1 MASSAGNEGWV
12 LTTFCIF
19 QAGQAKKISCQ
30 LFEKKAGNFI
40 IKTGI
45 FQHSNKCSTFLFW
58 QGFKS
63 VLSYYRHGIA
73 PQLADGLGQLGVPG
87 PGHAFYQQPCVWA
100 FDNKLDHDKCKL
112 PKVRLWFQ
120 KSKYPCPDNYSHFSP
135 ALHKYL
141 RLWSHQMLCHSEIF
155 PPVPQLCHLKNQNQN

>member
-1 MASSAGNEGWV
+1 MASSAGNDGWV
-12 LTTFCIF
+12 LTTICSF
-19 QAGQAKKISCQ
+19 QASRAKKNVERCDFKSRQVFSSIQ
-30 LFEKKAGNFI
+30 QMI
-40 IKTGI
+40 WP
-45 FQHSNKCSTFLFW
+45 FLFW
-58 QGFKS
+58 QGFRS

-112 PKVRLWFQ
+112 PKVRLWFL
-120 KSKYPCPDNYSHFSP
+120 KSKYPCPDSYSHFSP

-155 PPVPQLCHLKNQNQN
+155 PPVPQLCHLKKSKLESESKN